1 MMTLI
6 YVNNFNSATDS
17 SKPVKRL
24 NEELKLS
31 TDSI

>member
-1 MMTLI
+1 MTI
-6 YVNNFNSATDS
+6 MNCTNNFNSAIDS

-31 TDSI
+31 TDSV

>member
-1 MMTLI
+1 MLTI
-6 YVNNFNSATDS
+6 YNSAIDS

-31 TDSI
+31 TDSF